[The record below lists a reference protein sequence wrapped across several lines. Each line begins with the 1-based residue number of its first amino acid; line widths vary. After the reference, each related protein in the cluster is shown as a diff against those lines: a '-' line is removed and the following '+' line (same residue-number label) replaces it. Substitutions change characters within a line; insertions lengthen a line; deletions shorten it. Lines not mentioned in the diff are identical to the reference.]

1 MTMFIY
7 QGKEYETLCDIWD
20 AAQLAVELKAKSDN
34 SYNGWTNRETWLV
47 NIWFMDQLEA
57 ELKDIDSQGDR
68 ARYIKDYIEDYIDNF
83 NINNSDIEIDYG
95 FITDLIDISKI
106 NWHELADKP

>member
-1 MTMFIY
+1 MYIY

-47 NIWFMDQLEA
+47 NIWFMDNLYLE
-57 ELKDIDSQGDR
+57 LRDVVSQGDR
-68 ARYIKDYIEDYIDNF
+68 ARYIRDYVEEHVD
-83 NINNSDIEIDYG
+83 NSDIPDS
-95 FITDLIDISKI
+95 FINDLIDISSV
-106 NWHELADKP
+106 NWHELANVHVIPSADES

>member
-1 MTMFIY
+1 MYIY

-47 NIWFMDQLEA
+47 NIWFMDNLYE
-57 ELKDIDSQGDR
+57 ELKGIDSQGDR
-68 ARYIKDYIEDYIDNF
+68 AHYIKNYVEEHVY
-83 NINNSDIEIDYG
+83 NSDIPDS
-95 FITDLIDISKI
+95 FINDLIDISQV
-106 NWHELADKP
+106 NWHELADVHVIPSADQS

>member
-1 MTMFIY
+1 MYIY
-7 QGKEYETLCDIWD
+7 QGKEYETLDDLWD

>member
-1 MTMFIY
+1 MYIF

-47 NIWFMDQLEA
+47 NIWFMDNLYE
-57 ELKDIDSQGDR
+57 ELKDFDYVTGDR
-68 ARYIKDYIEDYIDNF
+68 ARYIKDYVEEHVD
-83 NINNSDIEIDYG
+83 NSDIPDS
-95 FITDLIDISKI
+95 FINDLIDISRV
-106 NWHELADKP
+106 NWHELGANDEIK